1 MLLENISQYLLDFT
15 GKIESKGFVSAESA
29 AKIRKYIRSE
39 ESPVRWELFLILGGL
54 LGAISISAGVF
65 AIISHNWY
73 DYPKHLK
80 GVFSIVPA
88 LVGIFFYYRMLFFHK
103 DSKVWVEASSLFLML
118 MIGASISLVAQTY
131 QMDGDFY
138 KFIKVWLFLTI
149 PLFYLAR
156 ASGIAFFYLLF
167 ALLLFSD
174 FSRVVIG
181 YRAVE
186 AADEVNY
193 WFWFF
198 FIAFLPHL
206 YLSFNTKSKIQG
218 VRATYLVLLTYFVL
232 GLALV
237 FSVDS
242 NYILWALV
250 YQVGVYLL
258 SKRYMSGSF
267 WFFHRPLEWL
277 TAIGVCITLLGLSN
291 ETVFSFAFAF
301 DSFFNAEY
309 WEAGEWYYFILLLVV
324 GAGVYFNYFKFKEK
338 FGEVNLLIVFA
349 PLFIIFMIV
358 IDEYTTSWWWITLP
372 MNLYILFIGIVT
384 MVNGSEEGKFL
395 KMLGGLLLIA
405 ILIYI
410 RYFDNDL
417 SFISKGLLFIIFGG
431 MFFLINMFVKEK
443 VEQIERHKRRLDE
456 E

>member
-15 GKIESKGFVSAESA
+15 GKVESKGFVSAESA

-73 DYPKHLK
+73 EYPKHLK

-88 LVGIFFYYRMLFFHK
+88 LVGLYFYYRMLFFHK
-103 DSKVWVEASSLFLML
+103 NSKVWVEASSLFLML

-131 QMDGDFY
+131 QMDGDFM
-138 KFIKVWLFLTI
+138 KFIKVWLLLTI

-156 ASGIAFFYLLF
+156 ASGIAIFYLFF
-167 ALLLFSD
+167 ALALFPD
-174 FSRVVIG
+174 FARGAFG
-181 YRAVE
+181 YYTVEE
-186 AADEVNY
+186 AAEVNY
-193 WFWFF
+193 WFWIF
-198 FIAFLPHL
+198 FIAFIPHL
-206 YLSFNTKSKIQG
+206 YFAFNKSSKVQGTRAIVLS
-218 VRATYLVLLTYFVL
+218 LLTYFTL
-232 GLALV
+232 GAALIL
-237 FSVDS
+237 SVDS

-250 YQVGVYLL
+250 YQVGVYLFA
-258 SKRYMSGSF
+258 KRFMSGSF

-277 TAIGVCITLLGLSN
+277 TAIGVCVVLLSLSN
-291 ETVFSFAFAF
+291 ERILHLNFAF
-301 DSFFNAEY
+301 DSFFNMDY
-309 WEAGEWYYFILLLVV
+309 WEAGEWYYFVLLLVV
-324 GAGVYFNYFKFKEK
+324 GTGIYYNFFKFKEK
-338 FGEVNLLIVFA
+338 FGDVNLLIVFA
-349 PLFIIFMIV
+349 PLFIVLMII
-358 IDEYTTSWWWITLP
+358 IDEYTTSWWWLTIP

-384 MVNGSEEGKFL
+384 MVNGSEEGRFL
-395 KMLGGLLLIA
+395 KMLGGLMLIS
-405 ILIYI
+405 ILIVI
-410 RYFDNDL
+410 RYVDTDL